1 MDCHKVEDWKD
12 DDFTSD
18 IVFEKSNSVDIN
30 TRLNY
35 IKKFKNEWESISI
48 YEYYN
53 GIQVTLTI
61 NSISKYVLLVC
72 DGDDIVSI
80 EQELAKI
87 IMEMSKLDYI
97 YYGSRFS
104 SEIAPI
110 FDTSP
115 VKKIYVQ
122 DIDCLRFIKSYEG
135 VEFTKIN
142 NITFENQDI
151 NLPFIP
157 TLKEF
162 VIDYLEMYGDENI
175 LNFKIK
181 KAFPNSQVKINKKC

>member
-135 VEFTKIN
+135 
-142 NITFENQDI
+142 
-151 NLPFIP
+151 
-157 TLKEF
+157 
-162 VIDYLEMYGDENI
+162 
-175 LNFKIK
+175 
-181 KAFPNSQVKINKKC
+181 

>member
-157 TLKEF
+157 TLREF